1 MPCLV
6 FTVLTKRPC
15 PRVSLMDKDNLGF
28 EKIELKNDIK
38 KPTPAVSS
46 SAIDARTSRKFRP
59 GKKFAGLGM
68 GALIVIV
75 LIVGFLGFVGFKA
88 ATMYKDSQKI
98 YTQAKAAADAV
109 KKQNAVLARDELV
122 KTREQI
128 QSFQK
133 ETQSLA
139 FLKLIPLLGG
149 YYGDIQHVLD
159 ASIHG
164 TNAAIITAESIIP
177 YADVLGLKGNK
188 SFVMGSAEDRIRLA
202 VKTMGKVVPKID
214 DIDKELTLA
223 KADMDQVDV
232 SKYPNFWIF
241 GKMKAKIQEIK
252 DIADQGVAA
261 VTEGKPLI
269 KVLPELLGEPASKKY
284 MVLFQNDNELRPT
297 GGFLTFYAI
306 FRVDQGVIHIDNSS
320 DIYKLDDSIPYHPT
334 APAIILKYLP
344 KVPTLNI
351 RDINLS
357 PDFAV
362 SMKDFR
368 NMYEK
373 SSMKTNIDG
382 IIAIDTKFLVHI
394 ISILGEVQAGGQT
407 FTAKTDPACNCP
419 QVVYQLEL
427 NTTKPV
433 GYIRK
438 NRKAIVGDLLYATM
452 QKALSSSPKL
462 YWGKLF
468 QSALSD
474 AAEKHILFA
483 LDNPDAQK
491 GMEAL
496 NWAGRIKDYQGDYLH
511 INDANFGGAKSNMYI
526 SQDVKMEYRV
536 ASDGTI
542 SKTVTISYRN
552 PQPYSDCNLERGGL
566 CLNAILRDFQR
577 LYVPQ
582 GSTLDSVKGSEV
594 KVETKKDLGK
604 TYFESFFTVNPLGK
618 ASIIYNYK
626 LPFKL
631 KPGSALPLLIQKQP
645 GTGTI
650 PFEID
655 MNGRK
660 IKSFDLTQDTELTLT
675 P

>member
-1 MPCLV
+1 
-6 FTVLTKRPC
+6 
-15 PRVSLMDKDNLGF
+15 MDKDANLGF
-28 EKIELKNDIK
+28 EKIELKNDLK
-38 KPTPAVSS
+38 KPATAVPSSPA
-46 SAIDARTSRKFRP
+46 SANPSRKFRP
-59 GKKFAGLGM
+59 GKKFAGLGA
-68 GALIVIV
+68 GALI
-75 LIVGFLGFVGFKA
+75 LIILVVGFFGFVGYKA
-88 ATMYKDSQKI
+88 AIIYKDSQKI
-98 YTQAKAAADAV
+98 YSQAKAAADAV

-122 KTREQI
+122 KTRKQI
-128 QSFQK
+128 EIFQK
-133 ETQSLA
+133 ETQTLS
-139 FLKLIPLLGG
+139 FLKFIPLLGA
-149 YYGDIQHVLD
+149 YYGDIQHVLN

-164 TNAAIITAESIIP
+164 TKAAIITAESVIP
-177 YADVLGLKGNK
+177 YADVLGLKGEK

-202 VKTMGKVVPKID
+202 VKTMGKVVVKID
-214 DIDKELTLA
+214 DIDKELALA
-223 KADMDQVDV
+223 KTEMDQVDTK
-232 SKYPNFWIF
+232 KYPNFWLF
-241 GKMKAKIQEIK
+241 SKMKSKIEEVK
-252 DIADQGVAA
+252 NMADQGVVA

-269 KVLPELLGEPASKKY
+269 KVLPELLGEPKSKKY
-284 MVLFQNDNELRPT
+284 LVLFQNDNELRPT
-297 GGFLTFYAI
+297 GGFLTYYAI

-320 DIYKLDDSIPYHPT
+320 DIYKLDDSISYHPT
-334 APAIILKYLP
+334 APDIILKYLP

-368 NMYEK
+368 SMYAK
-373 SSMKTNIDG
+373 STMKSDVDG

-394 ISILGEVQAGGQT
+394 IDILGEVQAGGQT
-407 FTAKTDPACNCP
+407 FTAKTDPRCNCP

-433 GYIRK
+433 GYVRE

-474 AAEKHILFA
+474 AAEKHVLFA
-483 LDNPDAQK
+483 VDNQDAQK

-496 NWAGRIKDYQGDYLH
+496 NWAGRIRDYQGDYFH
-511 INDANFGGAKSNMYI
+511 INDANFGGAKSNMYT
-526 SQDVKMEYRV
+526 SQSVKMEYQV
-536 ASDGTI
+536 GNDGSI
-542 SKTVTISYRN
+542 SKTVTIAYRN
-552 PQPYSDCNLERGGL
+552 PQAYSDCNLERGGL
-566 CLNAILRDFQR
+566 CLNAILRNFQR

-594 KVETKKDLGK
+594 KTETKKDLGK

-631 KPGSALPLLIQKQP
+631 KAGSTLPLLIQKQP
-645 GTGTI
+645 GMGAV
-650 PFEID
+650 PVEIH
-655 MNGRK
+655 MNGKK
-660 IKSFDLTQDTELTLT
+660 IKSFDLKQDIELTLA